1 MPIIVGGRNAQV
13 ETIGHVMKRTGLTR
27 EQIYYI
33 EERGHLGAVARNG
46 HGRRYTEPQVT
57 KLERIAACRL
67 VGLRLDEAEPIA
79 SAELSDSPELL
90 QRLRMVAMTKAEQIE
105 HEVRAWIY
113 IVSVIRSAEEEGGTG
128 EAA

>member
-1 MPIIVGGRNAQV
+1 MR
-13 ETIGHVMKRTGLTR
+13 RTGLSR

-33 EERGHLGAVARNG
+33 EQRGFLGEVARNG

-79 SAELSDSPELL
+79 NAELTDSPELL
-90 QRLRMVAMTKAEQIE
+90 HRLRMVAMSKAEQIE
-105 HEVRAWIY
+105 HEVHAWIY
-113 IVSVIRSAEEEGGTG
+113 IVSVIRTVENLSPAD
-128 EAA
+128 AAA